1 MEELR
6 EYDEGGG
13 AATDAAADLAAGDAL
28 MVRFLIRWQSVGESD
43 GATRLL
49 RR

>member
-13 AATDAAADLAAGDAL
+13 AATDAAADSAAGDVL
-28 MVRFLIRWQSVGESD
+28 MVRFLIRWQGVGESD